1 MSRIF
6 LSSFIYFCIS
16 GAFPA
21 DGEFIRE
28 GETLAIIG
36 NTFAEDLS
44 RYSYFETLLY
54 ENFPTR
60 QFRVRNLAWSGDEVG
75 LRPRPLH
82 FPTLE
87 QHLLELNADVIFL
100 CFGLNESFQGK
111 EGLADF
117 KQNLDTLLTNLKNQQ
132 FNGQT
137 PPRLYLIGPIA
148 YERLYEHLPEATE
161 INREVERYDAAMMQ
175 IAEKHGI
182 PFLELFHSFTALSE
196 IRSEGVTRNGIHL
209 NDEGHRLAASFLTQ
223 QLGLSMIGHQPEEWP
238 QILQQ
243 LIGEKNRHFFYYYR
257 PANSEYLVGR
267 RKAWH
272 GGQALVA
279 EQEKIG
285 EIVGRLDGLIWSYE
299 EEVREAIAQQLQE
312 IISYDSEVKG
322 IFEPEERYK
331 PDKESFVLKEGFEIE
346 LYASERNFPIEN
358 PVAMNFDAKGRLW
371 IASMPTYPHY
381 VPGQVPHDKLVIL
394 SDEDGDG
401 RPDAHRIF
409 AENLYIPL
417 GFEFGHGGVYLS
429 QAPDLLFLKDHTG
442 DDRAD
447 EQSYLLHGFGN
458 EDSHHSIGNFS
469 WSPSGK
475 LNLQMGTFLHTQ
487 VETPYGPERGVY
499 GTTWQFDPVNLKL
512 DNYISY
518 PYANPWG
525 NVFNEYGDHLIADAS
540 TGRCYYGT
548 PLSVAIDYPKKHTL
562 RKGFLTTPKHPKTC
576 GIEIIS
582 SQNFP
587 QEVQGDILLNT
598 FVGFQGIRHHRLIQ
612 DGSGFTAREVA
623 PLLQSK
629 DPNFRPV
636 DLKFGPDGAL
646 YVLDWFSPIVQHGEQ
661 GFREAL
667 RDHAH
672 GRVWRITY
680 SGKSTTSIK
689 DLSSMT
695 IREVL
700 DQLKSK
706 DLRERYRARVRLS
719 DYPESEIVSELD
731 ALMEEGSWFA
741 SDPDHLKLEVLWLYV
756 RCHSPNLPLL
766 VELLN
771 SDNEN
776 IRTAAVRV
784 LRDWYGEFDQGW
796 KLLQGLSQ
804 DPSPKVRLEVIALI
818 SHFSTEAA
826 VMALLGV
833 MDQRLDKHLEYA
845 LKEAFVHLHPV
856 WMRLFQEDP
865 QFLADDQAKAIFLF
879 HLLRDS
885 SLAEIPGFLRGDPEW
900 QKQAQRLPPPSGH
913 QALSDAVAY
922 QKFLAENPLE
932 QIENRQ
938 REEPQD
944 QTTRLTLKTLPG
956 KMLYDQDSIQ
966 VEAGERVELLFV
978 NNDNMVHNIV
988 IVKPGFE
995 ETVGMMADQMA
1006 SEADA
1011 QERQYVPETEGI
1023 LFYSPLV
1030 DIGESFTLKFTAPSE
1045 KGDYPYLCTF
1055 PGHWRI
1061 MRGTLVVK

>member
-1 MSRIF
+1 MSR
-6 LSSFIYFCIS
+6 LVVSSILFFCIT
-16 GAFPA
+16 GGFTAK
-21 DGEFIRE
+21 GEFIRE
-28 GETLAIIG
+28 GETLVIVG

-54 ENFPTR
+54 ESFPGR
-60 QFRVRNLAWSGDEVG
+60 QFRVRNLGWSGDEVG
-75 LRPRPLH
+75 LQPRPLH

-87 QHLLELNADVIFL
+87 QQLLELKADVIFL
-100 CFGLNESFQGK
+100 CFGLNESFQGE

-117 KQNLDTLLTNLKNQQ
+117 AVNLETLLKNLKNRQ
-132 FNGQT
+132 FNGRT

-148 YERLYEHLPEATE
+148 YEQLHEHLPEATE
-161 INREVERYDAAMMQ
+161 INREVERYGHAMMQ
-175 IAEKHGI
+175 IADKHDI
-182 PFLELFHSFTALSE
+182 PFLELFHSFTASTE
-196 IRSEGVTRNGIHL
+196 VGPEGVTRDGIHL
-209 NDEGHRLAASFLTQ
+209 NDEGHRMAARFLTQ
-223 QLGLSMIGHQPEEWP
+223 QLGLPIVGHQAEEWP
-238 QILQQ
+238 HILQQ
-243 LIGEKNRHFFYYYR
+243 LIDEKNRHFFYYCR
-257 PANSEYLVGR
+257 PSNSEYLVGR
-267 RKAWH
+267 RKDWA
-272 GGQALVA
+272 GGQTLVA
-279 EQEKIG
+279 ELENIG
-285 EIVGRLDGLIWSYE
+285 QMIGRLDGLIWSYE
-299 EEVREAIAQQLQE
+299 EEDQEAMVQQLQE
-312 IISYDSEVKG
+312 IISYDSEVEG
-322 IFEPEERYK
+322 IFEPKEQYQ

-381 VPGQVPHDKLVIL
+381 LPGLVPRDKLVIL
-394 SDEDGDG
+394 SDQDGDG
-401 RPDAHRIF
+401 RADAHRIF

-447 EQSYLLHGFGN
+447 DQSYLLHGFGT
-458 EDSHHSIGNFS
+458 EDSHHSMGNFS

-487 VETPYGPERGVY
+487 VETPYGPQRGVY
-499 GTTWQFDPVNLKL
+499 GTTWQFDPENLKL

-540 TGRCYYGT
+540 TGRCYYAT
-548 PLSVAIDYPKKHTL
+548 PLNVAIDYPKKHTVH
-562 RKGFLTTPKHPKTC
+562 KGFLTTPKHPKTC

-598 FVGFQGIRHHRLIQ
+598 FVGFQGIRHHRLIK
-612 DGSGFTAREVA
+612 DGSGYTAKELA

-629 DPNFRPV
+629 DQNFRPV

-680 SGKSTTSIK
+680 IGKPTTPVT

-695 IREVL
+695 IRELL

-706 DLRERYRARVRLS
+706 ELRERYRARVSLS
-719 DYPESEIVSELD
+719 DYPEEEVVAELD
-731 ALMEEGSWFA
+731 ALMEESSWFA
-741 SDPDHLKLEVLWLYV
+741 SDPDHLKLEVLWMYV

-771 SDNEN
+771 SDNED

-784 LRDWYGEFDQGW
+784 LRDWYGELDQGW
-796 KLLQGLSQ
+796 EQLQALAQ
-804 DPSPKVRLEVIALI
+804 DPSPKVRLEAVASI
-818 SHFSTEAA
+818 SHFETEAV
-826 VMALLGV
+826 VMALLGA
-833 MDQRLDKHLEYA
+833 MDQPLDQHLEYA

-865 QFLADDQAKAIFLF
+865 QFLADDQLKADFLF
-879 HLLRDS
+879 QLLRDS
-885 SLAEIPGFLRGDPEW
+885 SLTEIPGFLRGDPDW
-900 QKQAQRLPPPSGH
+900 QKQAQRLPLLSEH

-922 QKFLAENPLE
+922 QKFLADNPLE
-932 QIENRQ
+932 QPQNNQ

-944 QTTRLTLKTLPG
+944 HTIRLTLKTLPG
-956 KMLYDQDSIQ
+956 KMMYDQDTIR
-966 VEAGERVELLFV
+966 VEAGKQVELVFV

-988 IVKPGFE
+988 FVKEGFE
-995 ETVGMMADQMA
+995 ESVGTKADQMA
-1006 SEADA
+1006 SEPDA
-1011 QERQYVPETEGI
+1011 QERQYIPESEGI

-1030 DIGESFTLKFTAPSE
+1030 DIGESFTLNFTAPSE
-1045 KGDYPYLCTF
+1045 KGSYPFLCTF

-1061 MRGTLVVK
+1061 MRGILVVE

>member
-16 GAFPA
+16 GGFPA

-148 YERLYEHLPEATE
+148 YERLYERLPEATE

-672 GRVWRITY
+672 GRLWRITY

-879 HLLRDS
+879 RLLRDS

>member
-1 MSRIF
+1 MAKRLPDYTSLAPLLMSD
-6 LSSFIYFCIS
+6 C
-16 GAFPA
+16 
-21 DGEFIRE
+21 
-28 GETLAIIG
+28 T
-36 NTFAEDLS
+36 NTFQK
-44 RYSYFETLLY
+44 
-54 ENFPTR
+54 P
-60 QFRVRNLAWSGDEVG
+60 
-75 LRPRPLH
+75 LR
-82 FPTLE
+82 
-87 QHLLELNADVIFL
+87 
-100 CFGLNESFQGK
+100 
-111 EGLADF
+111 
-117 KQNLDTLLTNLKNQQ
+117 
-132 FNGQT
+132 
-137 PPRLYLIGPIA
+137 LI
-148 YERLYEHLPEATE
+148 ERW
-161 INREVERYDAAMMQ
+161 ERYDAAMME

-196 IRSEGVTRNGIHL
+196 VGSEGVTRNGIHL
-209 NDEGHRLAASFLTQ
+209 NDEGHRRAARFLTQ
-223 QLGLSMIGHQPEEWP
+223 QLDLPINGHKTEEWP
-238 QILQQ
+238 QILQR
-243 LIGEKNRHFFYYYR
+243 LIDEKTAISFIITAPPTVNIWLAEER
-257 PANSEYLVGR
+257 PG
-267 RKAWH
+267 H
-272 GGQALVA
+272 GGQTLTA
-279 EQEKIG
+279 EKENIG
-285 EIVGRLDGLIWSYE
+285 QMVGRLDGLIWSYE
-299 EEVREAIAQQLQE
+299 EEDREAIVQQLHE

-322 IFEPEERYK
+322 IFEPEERYQ

-346 LYASERNFPIEN
+346 LYASERDFPIEN

-381 VPGQVPHDKLVIL
+381 LPGQIPHDKLVIL
-394 SDEDGDG
+394 TDEDGDG
-401 RPDAHRIF
+401 RPDGHRIF

-447 EQSYLLHGFGN
+447 DRSYLLHGFGT

-469 WSPSGK
+469 WSPIGK

-487 VETPYGPERGVY
+487 VETPYGPQRGMY

-562 RKGFLTTPKHPKTC
+562 RKAFTTPKHPKTC

-612 DGSGFTAREVA
+612 DGSGYTARELA

-672 GRVWRITY
+672 GRVWRITC
-680 SGKSTTSIK
+680 SGKSTTPIK

-695 IREVL
+695 IRELL

-706 DLRERYRARVRLS
+706 ELRERYRARVRLG
-719 DYPESEIVSELD
+719 DYHEKAVVSELD
-731 ALMEEGSWFA
+731 ALMEESSWFA
-741 SDPDHLKLEVLWLYV
+741 SDPDQLKLEVLWLYV

-796 KLLQGLSQ
+796 EQLQALAE
-804 DPSPKVRLEVIALI
+804 DPSPKVRLEVVASI
-818 SHFSTEAA
+818 SHFGTEAA

-833 MDQRLDKHLEYA
+833 MNQPLDQHLEYA

-856 WMRLFQEDP
+856 WMRMFQEDP
-865 QFLADDQAKAIFLF
+865 QFLADDQPKANFLF
-879 HLLRDS
+879 FS
-885 SLAEIPGFLRGDPEW
+885 AASGFLLGRDPG
-900 QKQAQRLPPPSGH
+900 L
-913 QALSDAVAY
+913 
-922 QKFLAENPLE
+922 F
-932 QIENRQ
+932 
-938 REEPQD
+938 
-944 QTTRLTLKTLPG
+944 
-956 KMLYDQDSIQ
+956 
-966 VEAGERVELLFV
+966 ER
-978 NNDNMVHNIV
+978 
-988 IVKPGFE
+988 
-995 ETVGMMADQMA
+995 
-1006 SEADA
+1006 
-1011 QERQYVPETEGI
+1011 
-1023 LFYSPLV
+1023 
-1030 DIGESFTLKFTAPSE
+1030 
-1045 KGDYPYLCTF
+1045 
-1055 PGHWRI
+1055 
-1061 MRGTLVVK
+1061 